1 MKLFKQLHLVSYRS
15 LLIIGLLLVAA
26 VMSCQRELNFDKVPE
41 QDHNLVLQFKPVVQY
56 DSVPL
61 VFGQTYTNFFK
72 EKYTATGFKFYIH
85 NIQLINTDSGRVFRL
100 STDKY
105 YLVDFSDSTTTT
117 INMGVLPYTYNRI
130 AFTIGV
136 DSTSSVRGPRT
147 GALDPAKGMFWN
159 DSTGYIMA
167 KLEGTSSASGQG
179 KFEYDIGGFTGEDNV
194 IKTITLL
201 FPYAQNIV
209 LLPGQTTKMFIT
221 ADANDWFYNPHDI
234 KIAVN
239 PVISAP
245 GDLATQVAEN
255 YSKMFTVDSIANQ

>member
-1 MKLFKQLHLVSYRS
+1 MKLFKQLHHASYRT
-15 LLIIGLLLVAA
+15 LLIIGLLLIAV
-26 VMSCQRELNFDKVPE
+26 VMSCQRQLSFDKAPE

-85 NIQLINTDSGRVFRL
+85 NIQLINTDSARVFRL
-100 STDKY
+100 SDDKY

-117 INMGVLPYTYNRI
+117 INMGVLPYVYNRI

-136 DSTSSVRGPRT
+136 DSALNVRGPRT

-159 DSTGYIMA
+159 DSTGYVFA
-167 KLEGTSSASGQG
+167 RLTGTSSASGQG
-179 KFEYDIGGFTGEDNV
+179 KFEYDIGGFKGEDNA

-201 FPYAQNIV
+201 FPYAKNIE
-209 LLPGQTTKMFIT
+209 LKPGKTTEMFIT
-221 ADANDWFYNPHDI
+221 TDANDWFYNPHDI
-234 KIAVN
+234 KISVN
-239 PVISAP
+239 PVITSP
-245 GDLATQVAEN
+245 GNLATQVAEN
-255 YSKMFTVDSIANQ
+255 YSKMFTVDSIANK